1 MAAQTRV
8 VNGLRLTRVDNSMD
22 DLPHSSEEAVLA
34 DLVAR
39 CRVGDTLAVTDMVTR
54 YAPFVYRACLM
65 VLQQPEDA
73 EDAMQESLVK
83 AVRGLPAYLHKDEA
97 GFRGWLHRIALN
109 TAISR
114 MRRHALPQVEW
125 EALET
130 TASPE
135 HDPEAAALQHL
146 EQSRVMA
153 ALEQLGEGHRLVVVL
168 RYYHGL
174 SCEEI
179 ADLLNLPP
187 GTIGSRLFT
196 ARQRL
201 RALLTEPLPVS
212 P

>member
-1 MAAQTRV
+1 MAAQTQ
-8 VNGLRLTRVDNSMD
+8 VNESRPARVDDSMD
-22 DLPHSSEEAVLA
+22 DMPHSSDGAVLA

-39 CRVGDTLAVTDMVTR
+39 CRVGDTLAVTELVTR

-83 AVRGLPAYLHKDEA
+83 AVRGLPAYAHQDEA
-97 GFRGWLHRIALN
+97 GLRGWLHRIALN
-109 TAISR
+109 TSISR
-114 MRRHALPQVEW
+114 MRRHAWPQVEW
-125 EALET
+125 EALE
-130 TASPE
+130 AVPSGE

-146 EQSRVMA
+146 EQGRVMD
-153 ALEQLGEGHRLVVVL
+153 ALAQLGEGHRLVVVL

-179 ADLLNLPP
+179 ADLLDLPP

-201 RALLTEPLPVS
+201 RILLAEPVRANA
-212 P
+212 

>member
-1 MAAQTRV
+1 
-8 VNGLRLTRVDNSMD
+8 MD
-22 DLPHSSEEAVLA
+22 DLPHSTEEVALLD

-39 CRVGDTLAVTDMVTR
+39 CRAGDPAAVTEMVTR
-54 YAPFVYRACLM
+54 YAPFVFRACLM
-65 VLQQPEDA
+65 VLQQQEDA

-83 AVRGLPAYLHKDEA
+83 AVRGVGAYSHKDEA

-109 TAISR
+109 TCISR
-114 MRRHALPQVEW
+114 LRRHALPQVEW

-130 TASPE
+130 TPALD
-135 HDPEAAALQHL
+135 HDPEAAALQRI
-146 EQSRVMA
+146 EQSRVME
-153 ALEQLGEGHRLVVVL
+153 ALAQLGEGHRLVVVL

-179 ADLLNLPP
+179 ADLLDLPP

-201 RALLTEPLPVS
+201 RALLAEPTAEQALFRS
-212 P
+212 RW

>member
-1 MAAQTRV
+1 
-8 VNGLRLTRVDNSMD
+8 MD
-22 DLPHSSEEAVLA
+22 DMPHSTEDVAPID

-39 CRVGDTLAVTDMVTR
+39 CCAGDTAAVTEMVTR

-83 AVRGLPAYLHKDEA
+83 AVRGLGAYSHKDEA

-109 TAISR
+109 TSISR
-114 MRRHALPQVEW
+114 LRRHSLPQVEW

-130 TASPE
+130 MPSLD
-135 HDPEAAALQHL
+135 HDPEAAALQRI

-153 ALEQLGEGHRLVVVL
+153 ALARLGEGHRLVVVL

-179 ADLLNLPP
+179 ADLLDLPP

-201 RALLTEPLPVS
+201 RALLAEPTVTDSARKEAVEYAVP
-212 P
+212 